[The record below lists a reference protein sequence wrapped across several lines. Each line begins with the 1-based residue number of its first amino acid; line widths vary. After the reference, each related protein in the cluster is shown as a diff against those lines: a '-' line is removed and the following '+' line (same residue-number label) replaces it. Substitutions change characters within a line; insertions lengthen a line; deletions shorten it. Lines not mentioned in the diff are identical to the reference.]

1 MFTKRDYDKISF
13 RGVGLAM
20 ILFGAIVCAIGLA
33 SWLITALGF
42 GTTLAFPFFKAMGGV
57 VILGIGYLIL
67 ELELLR
73 KK

>member
-13 RGVGLAM
+13 QGVGLAL
-20 ILFGAIVCAIGLA
+20 ILFGVVVTGFAAAAWVLQLFGMHTI
-33 SWLITALGF
+33 SAL
-42 GTTLAFPFFKAMGGV
+42 PFFKVMGGIM
-57 VILGIGYLIL
+57 ILGLGYVIL